1 MGVIIALTA
10 ISAVM
15 FFLAFRQ
22 VAKLERELVTVNI
35 QIAALQPRM
44 RRLKDD
50 VLRFPGYESS
60 HSARELGYLLEEE
73 SRLAKRKA
81 EILWLIS
88 LVSSEVST
96 QGYYP
101 GRVIP
106 VPV

>member
-1 MGVIIALTA
+1 MEIFIALTA
-10 ISAVM
+10 VSAVM

-22 VAKLERELVTVNI
+22 VAKLERELVIITI
-35 QIAALQPRM
+35 QLAALQPGM
-44 RRLKDD
+44 RRLKED

-60 HSARELGYLLEEE
+60 DSARELGKLLERETQ
-73 SRLAKRKA
+73 LAKRRA

-88 LVSSEVST
+88 LVSTEVSI